1 MSVQKAVKSSSHYEA
16 ESNMEQDVIIRSPLL
31 LVFVSL
37 SYFIYV
43 GYFIATK
50 KSNLINRLLEKHG
63 SLSQVVLI
71 SYGEVILGIGSSLE
85 KTGWYTL
92 HLTLDTH

>member
-1 MSVQKAVKSSSHYEA
+1 MSAQKAVKSSSHYEA
-16 ESNMEQDVIIRSPLL
+16 ESNMEQDVITSPLL